1 MDVDE
6 GTPQLK
12 LIRAVRTLDEDSSFA
27 WPEKVHKLWL
37 LLTATK
43 NTRLHGVEES
53 ILRWL
58 LRQMTGNTDSAE
70 HVRRYPL
77 TWTILGHVFP
87 KIPAQALGRSLAYF
101 RFVSIL
107 NKTLGDVTKQETR
120 TGVPGTEEGTKAAK
134 KRKREADWPTEL
146 ADLRTPL
153 GCLRTASEVFEAL
166 AILLEQGTTR
176 PGEVTPEKRVGAEH
190 IKSLFSS
197 SGDETRDIVARLL
210 FICDDSLSMTDEGPV
225 KGQQSWIDTLTTIWN
240 LRLHSKEDSFEFA
253 RHIYERAAL
262 ALAKFEADYSVQL
275 PNHTYNTCR
284 EIWMP
289 QLRRFLST
297 HFIRPARQRFT
308 VDKSVNML
316 KLALDIAQ
324 KDVVASTTVMWSIA
338 ARIPRD
344 TSDPRSKIEH
354 DAWAE
359 KIFQVVVEGLQPL
372 ARRKRNEVLS
382 RLLDIA
388 LQTQS
393 IPGTETLR
401 VLYQQHA
408 LDGTETD
415 WALLSKVLAC
425 DADVFLLAQDHEAIF
440 DNVSRVSNNDA
451 RIKDNVVAH
460 VILPLQ
466 TAFSNARDTAAFI
479 IQWLQSLCAAEHV
492 EQSIWFHPKIRENL
506 ATALQPS
513 FSSAQLLR
521 LLEQLESV
529 PSQAGELL
537 VVLDGICAG
546 LTDDNIITNVDSK
559 IISLMN
565 RRWEDLSP
573 DVLAL
578 RWRIFGYLAS
588 WRGSDECNQLWKKVK
603 SDLKPILKKKALTAA
618 ETFEAFSCCY
628 KICLSNHIGGKS
640 EEDVIQLICTLL
652 GRLISS
658 VESEADLHMLRPYT
672 DFSFNH
678 LPRLS
683 EKPKQEA
690 NTLIDQISKLFW
702 AVSQKLPLLLSEQD
716 LEHVRPLIHNHDVAD
731 EEPMVDALMTPFL
744 DALDNPENN
753 CGWTEPQSFK
763 LLSILLE
770 FPAESWTRGRRRR
783 IMGSWKK
790 QKSTISSYA
799 AKDPKYTTA
808 ILRLLVKI
816 MQQPTFYENMEFADL
831 VDICSNVETS
841 DATILSLIERFV
853 DTTVRQVLANMN
865 ELARSY
871 LSSAF
876 QYAKSLKPGKQSAG
890 RTQILVL
897 RSLTAVLADYRSS
910 NGSLECL
917 GIDPDVFVQKLAEL
931 VERALS
937 DFASEAKESSIASLS
952 DEKLHFLSAVLD
964 ASRVRGN
971 HDVSQ
976 MKIELPADTLTR
988 LERTGDTIMSRD
1000 ASIVWKLRSFLISQ
1014 NAGRNTTE
1022 YFRAFL
1028 DGGGHEVEE
1037 DLIHGFVDAYAQGK
1051 SQSVRGQLLD
1061 ELIDRGRLIE
1071 GPVELLIASR
1081 RLLELYQGPNV
1092 DNTPA
1097 GVQGGLDFAQVHG
1110 HFTSLLSHA
1119 RSLAHFKQISGT
1131 MLFILDK
1138 HANTMT
1144 QYNIEGTL
1152 TSVIQV
1158 CSPRGP
1164 KIQGAKATGEIF
1176 AALYKLVALIIKRHR
1191 LRLSGHFHIL
1201 LATLRALLTVLLAD
1215 PSLSTSSHRSAR
1227 FRLPPWLLTR
1237 LQPRH
1242 AERFARLLTLVCEP
1256 SAASVTRTRAR
1267 SELDSATDVA
1277 KRAAGQY
1284 MYLIL
1289 EVYIKLQLE
1298 VEVPQEMRKALEVGI
1313 FPVLDITSEA
1323 CRKVLNES
1331 LDAGGRAVFRA
1342 LFAEYR
1348 KFGKWKGA

>member
-6 GTPQLK
+6 GTPQLA

-37 LLTATK
+37 LLTAAK
-43 NTRLHGVEES
+43 NTRLHGIEES
-53 ILRWL
+53 VLRWL
-58 LRQMTGNTDSAE
+58 LRQMAGSTDSAE

-107 NKTLGDVTKQETR
+107 NKTLRDITKQEAG
-120 TGVPGTEEGTKAAK
+120 TGVPGTEEGTKTAK
-134 KRKREADWPTEL
+134 KRKRGADWPTAL
-146 ADLRTPL
+146 ADLRTSL

-166 AILLEQGTTR
+166 AILLEQGTAR
-176 PGEVTPEKRVGAEH
+176 PGEATPEKRVGAEH

-197 SGDETRDIVARLL
+197 SGDETRDIVASLL
-210 FICDDSLSMTDEGPV
+210 FVCDDSLSMADEGPV
-225 KGQQSWIDTLTTIWN
+225 KGQQSWVDTLTTIWH
-240 LRLHSKEDSFEFA
+240 LRPHSKEDSFEFA

-262 ALAKFEADYSVQL
+262 TLAKFEADYSVHL

-297 HFIRPARQRFT
+297 YFIRPARQRFT
-308 VDKSVNML
+308 ADKNVNML
-316 KLALDIAQ
+316 KLALEIAQ
-324 KDVVASTTVMWSIA
+324 KDVVASTTVMWSVA

-372 ARRKRNEVLS
+372 ARQNRNEVLG

-393 IPGTETLR
+393 IPDTEILR

-408 LDGTETD
+408 LDGTKTD
-415 WALLSKVLAC
+415 WALVSKILAC
-425 DADVFLLAQDHEAIF
+425 DADVFLLAQGHEAIF
-440 DNVSRVSNNDA
+440 DNVSRVSNDDA
-451 RIKDNVVAH
+451 EIKNKVVAH

-466 TAFSNARDTAAFI
+466 TAFSNVRDTATFVI
-479 IQWLQSLCAAEHV
+479 RWLQNLSAAEHV
-492 EQSIWFHPKIRENL
+492 EQSIWFDPKIRKNL
-506 ATALQPS
+506 ATVLQPS
-513 FSSAQLLR
+513 FSSTQLLR

-529 PSQAGELL
+529 PSKAGELL

-546 LTDDNIITNVDSK
+546 LTDDDIITNVDSK
-559 IISLMN
+559 ITSLMN
-565 RRWEDLSP
+565 RQWEGFSLG
-573 DVLAL
+573 VLAL

-628 KICLSNHIGGKS
+628 KICLSNHIGGKY
-640 EEDVIQLICTLL
+640 EEDLIQLICTLL

-658 VESEADLHMLRPYT
+658 VESNADLNMLRPYT
-672 DFSFNH
+672 AFAFHH

-683 EKPKQEA
+683 GQPKQEA
-690 NTLIDQISKLFW
+690 NALIDPIFKLFW
-702 AVSQKLPLLLSEQD
+702 AVSQKLPLLLTEED
-716 LEHVRPLIHNHDVAD
+716 LEHVRPLIHNYDVVD
-731 EEPMVDALMTPFL
+731 EEPIVDALMTPFL
-744 DALDNPENN
+744 DALDNPEDN
-753 CGWTEPQSFK
+753 CGWTEPESFK

-770 FPAESWTRGRRRR
+770 FPAESWTRSRRRR
-783 IMGSWKK
+783 MLGSWKK
-790 QKSTISSYA
+790 QKPAISSYA
-799 AKDPKYTTA
+799 VKEPKYTA
-808 ILRLLVKI
+808 VMLRLLVKV

-831 VDICSNVETS
+831 VDICSSVETG
-841 DATILSLIERFV
+841 DATLLSLIERFV
-853 DTTVRQVLANMN
+853 DTMIRQVLTNMI

-871 LSSAF
+871 LLSAS

-897 RSLTAVLADYRSS
+897 KSLTAVLADYRSS

-917 GIDPDVFVQKLAEL
+917 GIDPDVFVQKLAKL

-937 DFASEAKESSIASLS
+937 DFALEAEESSTASLS
-952 DEKLHFLSAVLD
+952 DEKLHFLSIVLD
-964 ASRVRGN
+964 ASRVIGN
-971 HDVSQ
+971 NAISQ
-976 MKIELPADTLTR
+976 MKIELSGDTLTQ
-988 LERTGDTIMSRD
+988 LERTGDAIMSRD
-1000 ASIVWKLRSFLISQ
+1000 ANIAWKLRSFLISQ
-1014 NAGRNTTE
+1014 NANRHTTE
-1022 YFRAFL
+1022 RFRALL
-1028 DGGGHEVEE
+1028 DRGSHEVEE
-1037 DLIHGFVDAYAQGK
+1037 DLIRGFVDAYVQE
-1051 SQSVRGQLLD
+1051 RGQSIWGQLFA
-1061 ELIDRGRLIE
+1061 ELIDRGRLLE
-1071 GPVELLIASR
+1071 GPVEPLIASR

-1097 GVQGGLDFAQVHG
+1097 SVQGGLDLAQVHE

-1131 MLFILDK
+1131 ILFILDK
-1138 HANTMT
+1138 HANAMT

-1152 TSVIQV
+1152 TSIIQV

-1164 KIQGAKATGEIF
+1164 KIQGPKAAGEIF
-1176 AALYKLVALIIKRHR
+1176 VALFKLVALIIKRHR

-1201 LATLRALLTVLLAD
+1201 LATLRALLTVLLVD
-1215 PSLSTSSHRSAR
+1215 PNLLTSSHCSAR
-1227 FRLPPWLLTR
+1227 SRLPPWLLTR

-1256 SAASVTRTRAR
+1256 SAASVARTRVR

-1313 FPVLDITSEA
+1313 FPVLSITSEG

-1331 LDAGGRAVFRA
+1331 LDAGGRAVFKA

-1348 KFGKWKGA
+1348 KFGKWKGV